1 MHLNVWSLSTDGYDL
16 GETGLNMFL
25 KLSESII
32 DTFSS
37 GNLKSISLSSE
48 YLYRESGDKR
58 RLDGISMSSGIW
70 EENNGPGPN
79 D

>member
-1 MHLNVWSLSTDGYDL
+1 MHLNVCCLSTDGNDL

-58 RLDGISMSSGIW
+58 RLGGISMSSGIW